1 MTDSRLFKGAMLFC
15 TVIAFLLATRT
26 ASASALTYADIANP
40 FVTASDAG
48 NVYLADI
55 TLTGAY
61 STTTKGVTT
70 DYSLDISTITPTF
83 TPHNDNGGGVPG
95 NANDVVLSA
104 VLYNDVS
111 GNTAGNCYVGEVLGY
126 DQSCTIELLLTVT
139 GAPPSKPTGNY
150 SDNFGMNL
158 IKVVVDSNAN
168 NKAGT
173 AENVTAEFLTQVDY
187 APEPSSLLLLGSG
200 MLGLAG
206 VLRRKFSRA

>member
-1 MTDSRLFKGAMLFC
+1 MTDSRLFKRAMLFC
-15 TVIAFLLATRT
+15 IVIAFLFTTRT
-26 ASASALTYADIANP
+26 ASASALTYADIVSP

-48 NVYLADI
+48 NVYVTDI

-70 DYSLDISTITPTF
+70 EYSLIISTITPTF
-83 TPHNDNGGGVPG
+83 TTHDDNGGGKPG
-95 NANDVVLSA
+95 NADDKVLTVALS
-104 VLYNDVS
+104 NDVS
-111 GNTAGNCYVGEVLGY
+111 GNTAGNCYQGEVLGY
-126 DQSCTIELLLTVT
+126 DQSCTIELLMTVA
-139 GAPPSKPTGNY
+139 GAPPSKPTGDY

-168 NKAGT
+168 DKAGT

-187 APEPSSLLLLGSG
+187 APEPSSLFLLGSG
-200 MLGLAG
+200 MLGLA

>member
-1 MTDSRLFKGAMLFC
+1 MTDSRIFKGALLLCVVITFLF
-15 TVIAFLLATRT
+15 ATRT
-26 ASASALTYADIANP
+26 ASASALTYTDAVNP

-48 NVYLADI
+48 NVYVTNI

-61 STTTKGVTT
+61 KGGTTE
-70 DYSLDISTITPTF
+70 YSLIIGTITPTF
-83 TPHNDNGGGVPG
+83 TAHNDNGGGVPG
-95 NANDVVLSA
+95 NADDKVLTA
-104 VLYNDVS
+104 TLYNDIA
-111 GNTAGNCYVGEVLGY
+111 GNTAGNCYVGDVLGY
-126 DQSCTIELLLTVT
+126 GQSCTIELLLTVT
-139 GAPPSKPTGNY
+139 GKPPSKPTGNY

-173 AENVTAEFLTQVDY
+173 AVNVTAEFLTQVDY

-206 VLRRKFSRA
+206 VLRRKYSRA

>member
-1 MTDSRLFKGAMLFC
+1 MTESRIFKGALLFC
-15 TVIAFLLATRT
+15 AFIAFLFATRT
-26 ASASALTYADIANP
+26 ASASALTYADLVNP

-48 NVYLADI
+48 NVYVTDI

-61 STTTKGVTT
+61 KVGTTE
-70 DYSLDISTITPTF
+70 YSLNISSITPTF
-83 TPHNDNGGGVPG
+83 TAHNDNGGGAPG
-95 NANDVVLSA
+95 NANDKVLSA
-104 VLYNDVS
+104 TLYNDIT

-126 DQSCTIELLLTVT
+126 GQSCTIELLLTVT
-139 GAPPSKPTGNY
+139 GLPPSKPTGDY

-206 VLRRKFSRA
+206 VLRRKFKRV